1 MKQLDTQ
8 SVVPQ
13 LKKELQSAG
22 FKPSFVYN
30 KDSINIQVVDEPVR
44 NLNLIKKMSEKYIRS
59 LSTDSTTPKTEYL
72 TVRNFKRP
80 R

>member
-8 SVVPQ
+8 SVVSQ
-13 LKKELQSAG
+13 LKKELQLAG
-22 FKPSFVYN
+22 FKPSFVFN
-30 KDSINIQVVDEPVR
+30 KDSINIQVVDEPVK
-44 NLNLIKKMSEKYIRS
+44 NLNLIKKMSEKYVRS
-59 LSTDSTTPKTEYL
+59 LSTNPSTPKTEYL